1 MKKNFVIIFLLT
13 SFLISSSCQNVK
25 DALSGSKKNNSD
37 EFLVKKKNPLVMPPD
52 YNEMPKPGETGQSL
66 DDQDYQEEVKEL
78 LKVVENEK
86 KESSSKNSSIEE
98 FVIEN
103 IKVINS
109 NLIAEKHI
117 KSILTGKD
125 GSVFKSI
132 AFNAKNTNLEN
143 FLNNDY
149 KKHFNI
155 AGKMSLNEWK
165 GKKEVEFII
174 EDISIKQIN

>member
-1 MKKNFVIIFLLT
+1 MSPFG
-13 SFLISSSCQNVK
+13 
-25 DALSGSKKNNSD
+25 SGNN
-37 EFLVKKKNPLVMPPD
+37 E
-52 YNEMPKPGETGQSL
+52 PK
-66 DDQDYQEEVKEL
+66 
-78 LKVVENEK
+78 
-86 KESSSKNSSIEE
+86 

-174 EDISIKQIN
+174 EDISTKQIN